1 MKKIVISDATLCRE
15 RGGFSFKEKI
25 EIARQLSRLQVDVI
39 ELPAIASAKTDVL
52 LVRTVASFAR
62 EPVLSVGVG
71 MDPESLE
78 LAAAALSTAAH
89 PRLRVELSLSPVGM
103 EYTYHKK
110 PDKMLARIPEIVGA
124 ARKTGIEVEF
134 CALDAT
140 RAEEA
145 FLQQALAAAVQAG
158 ATVLSVSDAAGQMMP
173 DDFAGF
179 AGRVAEAAGLPVTV
193 QCGNCSGLACA
204 AAALALR
211 RPGVCGVRTSVG
223 GTGVPLGIF
232 ADMMRNCG
240 GHYQLADGIRHT
252 ELHRIVRQIEWIAAH
267 SGRDRAALPDAGDI
281 PAQAVCLDAKDGRED
296 VMAAVRALGYDLS
309 EEDSARVYEEF
320 QHVAAKK
327 QVGAR
332 DLEAIVASTALQVPP
347 TYRLKTYVVNSGNV
361 ITASAQITLTKGET
375 ELSGVCIG
383 EGPVEAAVRALEQ
396 IIGRHY
402 ELDDF
407 QIHSVTEGTGAV
419 GSALVRLRSGGRL
432 YSGNGVSTDIIG
444 AGIRAYINAVN
455 KIVYE
460 EDAQ

>member
-1 MKKIVISDATLCRE
+1 
-15 RGGFSFKEKI
+15 
-25 EIARQLSRLQVDVI
+25 
-39 ELPAIASAKTDVL
+39 
-52 LVRTVASFAR
+52 
-62 EPVLSVGVG
+62 
-71 MDPESLE
+71 
-78 LAAAALSTAAH
+78 
-89 PRLRVELSLSPVGM
+89 
-103 EYTYHKK
+103 
-110 PDKMLARIPEIVGA
+110 
-124 ARKTGIEVEF
+124 
-134 CALDAT
+134 
-140 RAEEA
+140 
-145 FLQQALAAAVQAG
+145 
-158 ATVLSVSDAAGQMMP
+158 
-173 DDFAGF
+173 
-179 AGRVAEAAGLPVTV
+179 
-193 QCGNCSGLACA
+193 
-204 AAALALR
+204 
-211 RPGVCGVRTSVG
+211 
-223 GTGVPLGIF
+223 
-232 ADMMRNCG
+232 
-240 GHYQLADGIRHT
+240 
-252 ELHRIVRQIEWIAAH
+252 
-267 SGRDRAALPDAGDI
+267 
-281 PAQAVCLDAKDGRED
+281 
-296 VMAAVRALGYDLS
+296 MAAVRALGYDLS